1 MTERMEN
8 ALNHI
13 KTSVDVDP
21 WAMEEVERVFKVL
34 DDIKTEIQA
43 YFTVKN
49 NFKHLSYDVE
59 RDVLDIINRHM
70 KGGE

>member
-13 KTSVDVDP
+13 KTAVDVDP
-21 WAMEEVERVFKVL
+21 WAVEEVERVFEVF

-43 YFTVKN
+43 YFMVKN